1 MKLVPQYATQSPD
14 DATSLVIGEIKSEC
28 KVNNFSRKN
37 SWIFINFAKN

>member
-28 KVNNFSRKN
+28 KVNNFSRKKLMV
-37 SWIFINFAKN
+37 FY